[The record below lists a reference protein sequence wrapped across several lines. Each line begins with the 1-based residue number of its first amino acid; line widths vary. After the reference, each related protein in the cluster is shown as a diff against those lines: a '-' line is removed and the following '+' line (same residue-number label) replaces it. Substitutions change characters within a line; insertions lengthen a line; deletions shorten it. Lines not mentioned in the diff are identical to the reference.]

1 MHDAAIMFSTVQQRQ
16 ITAHDSTIDTNK
28 DAKINNNTKRP
39 ILVKRTDSQLLL
51 VAALI
56 YVVLVHVLRTY
67 LQRFFGALSVQAVL
81 VERTY
86 LKLLL
91 GASLVLHGH
100 ALLVFLVVLALGG
113 LQVEPGVGEGLDVRQ
128 QRLDEWVVLILK
140 HTATRTLM
148 RGMHP
153 ETHHNACVN
162 RWY

>member
-1 MHDAAIMFSTVQQRQ
+1 ML
-16 ITAHDSTIDTNK
+16 K
-28 DAKINNNTKRP
+28 
-39 ILVKRTDSQLLL
+39 L
-51 VAALI
+51 
-56 YVVLVHVLRTY
+56 
-67 LQRFFGALSVQAVL
+67 
-81 VERTY
+81 RTY

-140 HTATRTLM
+140 HTTTRTLM
-148 RGMHP
+148 GGAHP

-162 RWY
+162 RW